1 MTVHLD
7 FGDGLTW
14 AKATHSGGDNSGCL
28 YVCRDDVTGMI
39 GMIGMIGIRD
49 SKHPTDAPQWYTH
62 REWEAFLA
70 GAKAGEFD
78 HLLD

>member
-1 MTVHLD
+1 
-7 FGDGLTW
+7 
-14 AKATHSGGDNSGCL
+14 
-28 YVCRDDVTGMI
+28 
-39 GMIGMIGIRD
+39 MIGMIGIRD

-62 REWEAFLA
+62 REWAAFLA

>member
-1 MTVHLD
+1 MTVHMD

-39 GMIGMIGIRD
+39 GMIGIRD

-62 REWEAFLA
+62 REWAAFLA

>member
-1 MTVHLD
+1 MTVHMD

-14 AKATHSGGDNSGCL
+14 AKATHSGSDNGCL
-28 YVCRDDVTGMI
+28 YVCRDDATNMV
-39 GMIGMIGIRD
+39 GIRD